1 MQLLKDLCS
10 IHAPS
15 GNEKDLKNFILK
27 YAKDNMRSWKVKPKV
42 ISGPE
47 FQDCVLLK
55 FGKPKVM
62 ALSHMDSVGF
72 MVRYQDQLVPIGG
85 PDAQTGFKLVGKD
98 NLGPVECTLRV
109 NKDQQFLYKF
119 GRGIITGT
127 ELVFKANFR
136 QTRDFVQCCYL
147 DNRLGI
153 YNLLNQCEVIE
164 DGLLAFTCWE
174 EQGGGSVPIIARYA
188 YQELGISQA
197 LISDITWITDGVRPG
212 KGVVISI
219 RDANIPR
226 RSYIQKII
234 QLADRASIK
243 YQIEVEGGGSSD
255 GRELQLSP
263 YPIDWAFIGAAEQY
277 VHSPNEKVHKRDI
290 TEMISLYQHLLAE
303 L

>member
-109 NKDQQFLYKF
+109 NKDQQLLYKF

-212 KGVVISI
+212 NGVVISI